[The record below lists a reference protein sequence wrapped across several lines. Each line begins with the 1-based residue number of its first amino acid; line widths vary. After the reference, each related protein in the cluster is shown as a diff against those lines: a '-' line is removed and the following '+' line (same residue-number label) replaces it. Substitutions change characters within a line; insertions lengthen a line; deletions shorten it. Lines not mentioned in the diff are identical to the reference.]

1 MFKTA
6 RRLLVS
12 AAAVGT
18 LFLAP
23 SVAFAEQA
31 PATVSAIPQAQGQG
45 PAMWVIRDEDSTL
58 YLLGSFHLLRP
69 STGWSTPQMEQAF
82 ASADEIW
89 LELTDADDV
98 AQAQQLMVQH
108 GLSPDRPLSSL
119 LSAEDMA
126 MLDAAA
132 VKMGA
137 NAAAFD
143 PMRPWLVSMQLVLVQ
158 MVANG
163 YDPNAGV
170 EKVLTARAAALG
182 KPLKGFE
189 SLKEQIELMAGM
201 SEEGQ
206 VEMLRA
212 GLKDLNETPEEI
224 DKLVQAWST
233 GNIDYI
239 DQDMVQKMKVQS
251 PEAYD
256 IMLTRRNANWTRQIK
271 TLLEGS
277 GTAFIAVGAA
287 HLAGPDSVQAMLA
300 AEGIQAE
307 RLPN

>member
-1 MFKTA
+1 MLKST
-6 RRLLVS
+6 RRLFAS
-12 AAAVGT
+12 AAAIGA

-23 SVAFAEQA
+23 AAFAQQA
-31 PATVSAIPQAQGQG
+31 PAVLDPIPQAAGQG
-45 PAMWVIRDEDSTL
+45 PAIWVIRDEDSTL
-58 YLLGSFHLLRP
+58 YLFGSFHLLRP
-69 STGWSTPQMEQAF
+69 TTGWSTPQVEQAF

-89 LELTDADDV
+89 LELTDIDD
-98 AQAQQLMVQH
+98 ATQAQQLMMQH

-119 LSAEDMA
+119 LTAEDI
-126 MLDAAA
+126 AALNQA
-132 VKMGA
+132 ASKMGA
-137 NAAAFD
+137 TAAAFD
-143 PMRPWLVSMQLVLVQ
+143 PMRPWLVSMQLALVQ

-163 YDPNAGV
+163 FDPNAGV
-170 EKVLTARAAALG
+170 EKILMARAAALG

-189 SLKEQIELMAGM
+189 SMKEQIELMAGM

-212 GLKDLNETPEEI
+212 GLKDLNETPEEVE
-224 DKLVQAWST
+224 KLVQAWST
-233 GNIDYI
+233 GNVAYI
-239 DQDMVQKMKVQS
+239 DQDMVQKMKTQS

-271 TLLEGS
+271 QLLEGS

-287 HLAGPDSVQAMLA
+287 HLAGADSVQLMLA
-300 AEGIQAE
+300 AEGIQSE

>member
-23 SVAFAEQA
+23 SAFAEQA
-31 PATVSAIPQAQGQG
+31 SATVSAVPQAQGQG

-58 YLLGSFHLLRP
+58 YLFGSFHLLRP
-69 STGWSTPQMEQAF
+69 STGWGTPQMEQAF

-89 LELTDADDV
+89 LELTDVDDV
-98 AQAQQLMVQH
+98 AQAQQLMMQH

-119 LSAEDMA
+119 LSAEDIA

-132 VKMGA
+132 VKMGS

-158 MVANG
+158 MIANG
-163 YDPNAGV
+163 FDPNAGV
-170 EKVLTARAAALG
+170 EKVLMARAAALG

-189 SLKEQIELMAGM
+189 SMKEQIELMAGM
-201 SEEGQ
+201 SEQGQ

-212 GLKDLNETPEEI
+212 GLKDLNEAPEEVER
-224 DKLVQAWST
+224 LVQAWAT
-233 GNIDYI
+233 GNVDYI

-251 PEAYD
+251 PEAYE

-300 AEGIQAE
+300 AEGIQSE